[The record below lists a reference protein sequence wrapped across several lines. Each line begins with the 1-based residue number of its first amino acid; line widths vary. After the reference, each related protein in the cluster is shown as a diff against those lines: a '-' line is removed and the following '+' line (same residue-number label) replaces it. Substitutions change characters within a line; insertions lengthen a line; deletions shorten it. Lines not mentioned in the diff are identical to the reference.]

1 MTIYK
6 NIVEIKRRA
15 KNEYKQRMFRKKI
28 LCHITKLVCL
38 TEFGEIK
45 ELNKLVDI
53 ATSTSA
59 KLLAL
64 DECSNES
71 EE

>member
-1 MTIYK
+1 MNTNK
-6 NIVEIKRRA
+6 ECL
-15 KNEYKQRMFRKKI
+15 EKI

-45 ELNKLVDI
+45 ELNKLVDM

-59 KLLAL
+59 QLLAL
-64 DECSNES
+64 DEYSNES

>member
-1 MTIYK
+1 MNTNK
-6 NIVEIKRRA
+6 ECL
-15 KNEYKQRMFRKKI
+15 EKI

-45 ELNKLVDI
+45 ELNKLVDM

-59 KLLAL
+59 QLLAL
-64 DECSNES
+64 DEYTNEG